1 MVQNKYQYFMKQMQI
16 DQRYAK
22 IMEDK
27 VSRLKEENL
36 RKQEILKRKREEDH
50 RRQ

>member
-1 MVQNKYQYFMKQMQI
+1 MLIEPNDKQIEENAKMVQNKYQYFIKQMQI

-22 IMEDK
+22 IMDDK

-36 RKQEILKRKREEDH
+36 RK
-50 RRQ
+50 